1 MTIGRD
7 HGLTDLS
14 LSIFEMILIIVNI
27 SFVKNVM
34 SFLVISHIG
43 TSDKIWCLHFVFSLE
58 AESHFNKTLI
68 LQLLSWLHIIICWL
82 IEHKLLKMFAHFYM
96 FKINLVNTLNFLL
109 LCFFLSGPCFCAH
122 FWTRKSRMME
132 VYKPKDKVS
141 TLLFEV
147 LNLSSFSVSD
157 DFHCLYNMHSLNI
170 SQLVLD
176 ICVKYVSEHLVLSK
190 MSALRKQR
198 WL

>member
-109 LCFFLSGPCFCAH
+109 LCFFYLGPVSVHIFELERAEWWKCTSPKIRFPHCF
-122 FWTRKSRMME
+122 
-132 VYKPKDKVS
+132 
-141 TLLFEV
+141 
-147 LNLSSFSVSD
+147 
-157 DFHCLYNMHSLNI
+157 
-170 SQLVLD
+170 
-176 ICVKYVSEHLVLSK
+176 
-190 MSALRKQR
+190 LRS
-198 WL
+198 